1 MDSDRIEPTTDLQI
15 GQSSVGTP
23 IVNQATIQLQQVSDV
38 ELDVSLDSQVHIANT
53 SEVADNNFGNWIIT
67 ETWDQEHQIENRL
80 TLAYVYE
87 RTSAV
92 IASYIGLASIG
103 TQAINNGTI
112 SLSSDIEGYVSAS
125 ASMTMISDNQTPSDE
140 EMAQAGIPYYQS
152 FTWRLSPVALAG
164 ANFDAYVGLMGI
176 TASNNGATEA
186 AAINNGT
193 ISINT
198 NFDVIDSSCADFST
212 NIHEFEKD
220 FPNDSTLSLI
230 INSQVDAAT
239 TVNTQLFAAGLYG
252 VSDEATVSLVNNG
265 TMIFDTD
272 EAYSVADIVAR
283 AVNNGK
289 VFASNMGRI
298 DLSRVAGEVKINSS
312 GQSAVA
318 DKLRSAIGFSI

>member
-1 MDSDRIEPTTDLQI
+1 
-15 GQSSVGTP
+15 
-23 IVNQATIQLQQVSDV
+23 
-38 ELDVSLDSQVHIANT
+38 
-53 SEVADNNFGNWIIT
+53 
-67 ETWDQEHQIENRL
+67 
-80 TLAYVYE
+80 
-87 RTSAV
+87 
-92 IASYIGLASIG
+92 
-103 TQAINNGTI
+103 
-112 SLSSDIEGYVSAS
+112 
-125 ASMTMISDNQTPSDE
+125 
-140 EMAQAGIPYYQS
+140 
-152 FTWRLSPVALAG
+152 
-164 ANFDAYVGLMGI
+164 MGI

-272 EAYSVADIVAR
+272 EAYSVTGIVAR

-298 DLSRVAGEVKINSS
+298 DLSRVAGEVKHQFLGSISGS
-312 GQSAVA
+312 GQIEIGDWLLNLSDTEGLVPFALEVA
-318 DKLRSAIGFSI
+318 DAQTTTGMLSFTPKPLQRSQAKAPWR